1 MPPASA
7 GPRDFEVVRDGV
19 TLRGEAAGDGPV
31 ALLLHGL
38 TATRR
43 YVVHGSRVLERG
55 GMRTVAFDARGHG
68 ESSPAPAPA
77 AYSYAEMVADAMAVL
92 DALGAGPA
100 MVVGQSMG
108 AATAVA
114 LALAA
119 PERIAALGLITPAHL
134 GAPSADLERWD
145 RLAAG
150 LERRGVPGFLEAIE
164 PLGVPERW
172 EDAVRTTI
180 RQRLER
186 HADPRAVA
194 DALRNIPRTAAF
206 EGLEPLGR
214 LTVPALVVGSR
225 DEIDGSH
232 PLAVAEEWAARI
244 PGAGLVVEGPG
255 ESPLAWRGGR
265 LSEALLELADRAGLR
280 R

>member
-1 MPPASA
+1 MPDSPPA
-7 GPRDFEVVRDGV
+7 GPRPVEILRGGV
-19 TLRGEAAGDGPV
+19 TLRGEVSGDGPA

-55 GMRTVAFDARGHG
+55 GMRVVTFDARGHG
-68 ESSPAPAPA
+68 ESSAAPG
-77 AYSYAEMVADAMAVL
+77 AYSYREMVADALEVL
-92 DALGAGPA
+92 DALGLERA
-100 MVVGQSMG
+100 MLVGQSMG

-119 PERIAALGLITPAHL
+119 PERVTALGLITPAHL
-134 GAPSADLERWD
+134 GRPSDDLERWD

-150 LERRGVPGFLEAIE
+150 LERGGVAGFLEAIE
-164 PLGVPERW
+164 PLDVPERW
-172 EDAVRTTI
+172 RDAVRTTI

-186 HADPRAVA
+186 HRDPAAVA
-194 DALRNIPRTAAF
+194 DALRDVPRTTAF
-206 EGLEPLGR
+206 EGLAPLGR
-214 LTVPALVVGSR
+214 IAVPTLVVGSR

-232 PLAVAEEWAARI
+232 PLAVAEEWCSRI
-244 PGAGLVVEGPG
+244 PGARLIVEPAG